1 MDEAVKTRIQS
12 ILDAN
17 PVVLFMKGSQHF
29 PQCGFSHRAV
39 EILKRCGAT
48 EIHSVNVLEDPEIRQ
63 GIKAFGNWPTIPP
76 LHLKGP
82 RVGGSA
88 ILMEMFES
96 GELQPMV
103 ADAVAPKS

>member
-12 ILDAN
+12 ILDAHS
-17 PVVLFMKGSQHF
+17 VVLFMKGTAHF

-39 EILKRCGAT
+39 EILKRCGAKEMHT
-48 EIHSVNVLEDPEIRQ
+48 VNVLEDPEIRQ
-63 GIKAFGNWPTIPP
+63 GIKDFGNWPTIPQ
-76 LHLKGP
+76 LYLKGKL
-82 RVGGSA
+82 VGGSD

-103 ADAVAPKS
+103 EDAQK

>member
-12 ILDAN
+12 ILDAHS
-17 PVVLFMKGSQHF
+17 VVLFMKGTQHF

-39 EILKRCGAT
+39 EILKRCGAKEMHT
-48 EIHSVNVLEDPEIRQ
+48 VNVLEDPEIRQ
-63 GIKAFGNWPTIPP
+63 GIKDFGNWPTIPQ
-76 LHLKGP
+76 LYLKGKL
-82 RVGGSA
+82 VGGSD

-103 ADAVAPKS
+103 EDAQK